1 MAGDRLTE
9 ISVVF
14 YRTAAGAEPVRE
26 WLRRLSTEDRKTIGT
41 DLATL
46 QVGWPIG
53 MPLCRSLGTRTVGGT
68 QQARKQQD
76 RTPDLFRGRR
86 ANWGTARVHQEDP
99 ENATRRDRPGAKAD
113 EGDEEMSKL
122 KRNPHWG
129 STLDEFLD
137 EAGIRETAKAE
148 AVTRVVAWQL
158 SKVMKRQGMSKARLA
173 KLMNTSRAQVDRIL
187 KAKGNVTIETLQ
199 RAAELVGRQLRLEL
213 V

>member
-1 MAGDRLTE
+1 MTGDRLTE
-9 ISVVF
+9 IPVVF

-26 WLRRLSTEDRKTIGT
+26 WLRSLSTEDRRTIGT

-53 MPLCRSLGTRTVGGT
+53 MPLCRSLGAGLWELRSKL
-68 QQARKQQD
+68 ASNKD
-76 RTPDLFRGRR
+76 RTPDLFRGER

-99 ENATRRDRPGAKAD
+99 ENATRRDRTRAKAD
-113 EGDEEMSKL
+113 EGDDEMSKL
-122 KRNPHWG
+122 KKNPHWG

-158 SKVMKRQGMSKARLA
+158 SKEMKRQGMSKARLA

-187 KAKGNVTIETLQ
+187 NAKGNVTIETLQ